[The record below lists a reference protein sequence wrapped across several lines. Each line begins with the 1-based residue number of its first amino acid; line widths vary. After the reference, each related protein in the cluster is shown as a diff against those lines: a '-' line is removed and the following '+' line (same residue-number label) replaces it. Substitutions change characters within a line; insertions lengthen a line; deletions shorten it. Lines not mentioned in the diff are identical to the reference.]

1 MKKNHAA
8 ATARSI
14 YQAPCG
20 FGVLAA
26 NDNGLVAHH
35 LPFGCACA
43 GDALELA
50 AELHPEAV
58 QESALTR
65 AAAELMARYFAGEPV
80 SFDLPLE
87 LQGFTPFQVAVYRF
101 VAGIPYGKV
110 ASYQEVAAACGSPR
124 GARAV
129 GGAMASNALPIL
141 IPCHR
146 VVGASGV
153 MTGFTAPGGVAS
165 KRELLVMEGVVL
177 SGSGVFKGRCGG
189 VLHRIST
196 GAQG

>member
-1 MKKNHAA
+1 MKKNHATA
-8 ATARSI
+8 IARSI

-26 NDNGLVAHH
+26 NENGLVAHH
-35 LPFGCACA
+35 LPYGSACA

-50 AELHPEAV
+50 AALHPEATK
-58 QESALTR
+58 ESALTR
-65 AAAELMARYFAGEPV
+65 DAAALMARYFAGEKV
-80 SFDLPLE
+80 SFDFALE
-87 LQGFTPFQVAVYRF
+87 LQGFTQFQVAVYRF
-101 VAGIPYGKV
+101 VAKIPYGKV
-110 ASYQEVAAACGSPR
+110 LSYLEVAAACGSPK

-129 GGAMASNALPIL
+129 GGAMARNALPIL

-165 KRELLVMEGVVL
+165 KRELLSMEGAVL
-177 SGSGVFKGRCGG
+177 SDAGVLQGLCGG
-189 VLHRIST
+189 GFAQDFHG
-196 GAQG
+196 GA